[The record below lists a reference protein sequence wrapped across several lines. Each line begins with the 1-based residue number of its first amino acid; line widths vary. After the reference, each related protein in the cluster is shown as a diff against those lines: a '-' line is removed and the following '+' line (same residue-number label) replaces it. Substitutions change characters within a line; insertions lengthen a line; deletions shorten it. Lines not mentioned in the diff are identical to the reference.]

1 MKKRA
6 CILHQKLGQTVS
18 ILTISAVFSLLLL
31 VIVEPIN
38 AGDVTPTTITINWTA
53 PGDNGTAGTAALYD
67 IRYATMLVNS
77 GNWVGCSQADDEPTP
92 QPCGNQESYTIAN
105 LDPDTWYYI
114 AIMTAD
120 EAANWSELSNVIAI
134 KTQSLSL
141 DVETDELIL
150 PDDFHLAQ
158 NYPNPFNPATKIEF
172 SIPVTAHVTI
182 SVFNILGQETARLVD
197 EIKPAGNYSIIWD
210 GVDSYGQKV
219 SSGIYFYR
227 INANDFSESKKMAL
241 VQ

>member
-1 MKKRA
+1 MKMRA
-6 CILHQKLGQTVS
+6 CILHQKLRQTVS
-18 ILTISAVFSLLLL
+18 ILTISAIFSLLFL
-31 VIVEPIN
+31 VLAVPIK
-38 AGDVTPTTITINWTA
+38 AGKVTPTTITISWTA
-53 PGDNGTAGTAALYD
+53 PGDNGSSGCANLYD
-67 IRYATMLVNS
+67 IRYATTTINS
-77 GNWVGCSQADDEPTP
+77 GNWDNCNQTDDEPTP
-92 QPCGNQESYTIAN
+92 QPCGSLESFTLTN

-114 AIMTAD
+114 AIITAD
-120 EAANWSELSNVIAI
+120 EASNWSGLSNVIAI

-141 DVETDELIL
+141 DVETDESIL

-210 GVDSYGQKV
+210 GVDSYGQNV

-227 INANDFSESKKMAL
+227 INANDYSESKKMAL